1 MMTVELNLA
10 VNREAVAER
19 ATRLGEPS
27 WMVAKR
33 QDALDLAPTLPPSF
47 FFPPNPSHC
56 QK

>member
-33 QDALDLAPTLPPSF
+33 QDALDLAPTLALP
-47 FFPPNPSHC
+47 
-56 QK
+56 